1 MPMGKPAPRSS
12 LFRDGLPAGDRKGP
26 WPGSGEA
33 LSGWGTARRGDR
45 ATWQRGSSRA
55 CPRIR
60 YRVPAVPGRCFPKD
74 PLNPTARLTLDKLL
88 GICQPDVTRLER
100 RVREI

>member
-26 WPGSGEA
+26 WPGSGEV
-33 LSGWGTARRGDR
+33 LSGWGTARRSDR

-60 YRVPAVPGRCFPKD
+60 YGGARCPG
-74 PLNPTARLTLDKLL
+74 ALL
-88 GICQPDVTRLER
+88 PQGPP
-100 RVREI
+100 